1 VAKLFKGL
9 KGKVA
14 IVTGGSTGIG
24 KATVRRLAQEGVK
37 VVFCSSNPVKGEAA
51 AGELRREGLEVEY
64 ICADVSKSGDLRNLI
79 NRTVE
84 KYGRLDI
91 VFCNAGI
98 HSFGD
103 VVETSEEDLDH
114 VLNVDLKGTFLT
126 LKYAIPEMIK
136 SGGGSIILMG
146 SDQTFI
152 GKPRMAAY
160 GAAKAA
166 IGQLAKST
174 AIDFAKYN
182 IRVNCVCP
190 GTIDTPLIDRAAE
203 QYLKDTGKSAEE
215 FKEMLRSAQP
225 IKRFGR
231 PEEVASLVC
240 FLASDEAGFMT
251 GALITIDGGYTAQ

>member
-1 VAKLFKGL
+1 MFKGL

-14 IVTGGSTGIG
+14 VVTGGSSGIG
-24 KATVRRLAQEGVK
+24 KATVRRLAQEGAK
-37 VVFCSSNPVKGEAA
+37 VIFCSSNPVKGEATA
-51 AGELRREGLEVEY
+51 EELKMEGLEVEY
-64 ICADVSKSGDLRNLI
+64 IRADVSKSEDVRNLI
-79 NRTVE
+79 GKVVE
-84 KYGRLDI
+84 KYGKLNI

-103 VVETSEEDLDH
+103 VVETSEEELDH
-114 VLNVDLKGTFLT
+114 VINVDFKGTFLT

-146 SDQTFI
+146 SDQTFV

-160 GAAKAA
+160 GAMKAA
-166 IGQLAKST
+166 IGQLTKST

-190 GTIDTPLIDRAAE
+190 GTIDTPLITQAAE
-203 QYLKDTGKSAEE
+203 QYMKDTGKSSEE
-215 FKEMLRSAQP
+215 FKEMLRKAQP
-225 IKRFGR
+225 IERFGR

-240 FLASDEAGFMT
+240 FLSSDEATFMT
-251 GALITIDGGYTAQ
+251 GSLISIDGGYTAQ

>member
-1 VAKLFKGL
+1 MFKGL

-14 IVTGGSTGIG
+14 IVTGGSSGIG

-37 VVFCSSNPVKGEAA
+37 VIFCSSNPAKGEATA
-51 AGELRREGLEVEY
+51 NELKKERLEVEY
-64 ICADVSKSGDLRNLI
+64 IPADVSKAREVKNLVDSV
-79 NRTVE
+79 VE
-84 KYGRLDI
+84 KYGRIDI
-91 VFCNAGI
+91 LFCNAGI

-114 VLNVDLKGTFLT
+114 IFNVDFKGAFLT
-126 LKYAIPEMIK
+126 LKYAIPEMIRG
-136 SGGGSIILMG
+136 GGGSIILMG

-160 GAAKAA
+160 GAMKAA
-166 IGQLAKST
+166 IGQLTKST

-203 QYLKDTGKSAEE
+203 QFMKDTGKSREE
-215 FKEMLRSAQP
+215 FREMLRTAQP
-225 IKRFGR
+225 VKRFGR
-231 PEEVASLVC
+231 PDEVASLVC
-240 FLASDEAGFMT
+240 FLASDEAPFMT
-251 GALITIDGGYTAQ
+251 GTLISIDGGYIAQ